1 MSIVFTLDFV
11 KHKMLIYNRKDKIY
25 FIEEASFKPNCGGLY
40 ADCSE
45 VATQIFA
52 NIQIDGS
59 KIGNR

>member
-1 MSIVFTLDFV
+1 M
-11 KHKMLIYNRKDKIY
+11 MIYNRKDKIC
-25 FIEEASFKPNCGGLY
+25 FIEEASFKPKCGGLY